1 MGTEG
6 IKGMGTKVREDM
18 GTWGREGM
26 GTEEGGHWYRG
37 GRAWVQREGMDIGR
51 KGMGTDGREAWV
63 QREGGHGY
71 RGGRA
76 WAQREGGYGHR
87 GRKGIGTERG
97 KAWVQRWR
105 QGMGT
110 WGEGRPEVGTKN
122 RESNHEGE
130 RIELQL
136 SKVTYQCLPYCLL
149 VCEGLSLD
157 FPDPEDPSVPPC
169 RPQSTTA

>member
-6 IKGMGTKVREDM
+6 GRVWAQGEEGHWYRE
-18 GTWGREGM
+18 REGM
-26 GTEEGGHWYRG
+26 GTE
-37 GRAWVQREGMDIGR
+37 V
-51 KGMGTDGREAWV
+51 EA
-63 QREGGHGY
+63 GHGY
-71 RGGRA
+71 MG
-76 WAQREGGYGHR
+76 EGG
-87 GRKGIGTERG
+87 
-97 KAWVQRWR
+97 
-105 QGMGT
+105 
-110 WGEGRPEVGTKN
+110 PEVGTKN